1 MTTTTLLE
9 NEAPVTP
16 AQAAEWAKTVRQGL
30 LGLYRP
36 EPMTAVEWA
45 DQNFYLSSES
55 SYHEGRWTTLPFQ
68 VGILNAMGNDEIR
81 TVNVVKSARL
91 GYTKMLLAAAGYLL
105 EHKKRNI
112 LTFSPTDTDAESF
125 MKTHFDTMIRDV
137 PVVLEL
143 APWHG
148 MKHRDN
154 TLSAKRFT
162 NGKQVFVHGGK
173 AARNYREKSVDV
185 SIYDEL
191 AAFDDDIEKEGSPT
205 TLGDKRLEGSTF
217 PKSIRG
223 STPKTRGMCQ
233 IEAAAEESPIRLHY
247 HVPCPHCGAAQVL
260 KWGGQG
266 ASFGIK
272 WDSGHTE
279 TAFYQCEAN
288 ACVIQQHDLQD
299 ESTGRG
305 VYAGVWICE
314 ATGIQTT
321 DGIDWLDAAGE
332 PTATPDSVAF
342 YLWTVLSPFTTW
354 ERIVLDFLK
363 AKDSP
368 SKLKTFVN
376 TTLGETWE
384 DELGEKLEWESIYG
398 RREVFDE
405 VPAGA
410 VALTGGIDTQDDR
423 YEGRVWAWGADE
435 ESWLVDTWILYGD
448 PAGPELKRQV
458 AKKLHQTYARANGEA
473 LPVTRWCWDSGG
485 HYTDEV
491 YAQSKQHGLLWVVP
505 IKGASQYGKPIANLP
520 RKRNAKGV
528 FLTEVGSDNAK
539 EMIYNRLKI
548 PPQPGKPVAGC
559 VHLPIDEDI
568 CGEDEIRQLTAE
580 IKVAKIERG
589 RRVYRWEA
597 GGRRNEALDCFVY
610 ALAALRIS
618 QQRFGL
624 DLDEARPTPVSE
636 PDPAPASEP
645 AAHAQAPAQPSGGGW
660 LQIDGGWM

>member
-1 MTTTTLLE
+1 MNSLTISTGQLRHYSR
-9 NEAPVTP
+9 A
-16 AQAAEWAKTVRQGL
+16 VRQGL
-30 LGLYRP
+30 LALYRP
-36 EPMTAVEWA
+36 APMTAVEWA
-45 DQNFYLSSES
+45 DSNFYLSSES

-68 VGILNAMGNDEIR
+68 VAMLNAMGNDEIR
-81 TVNVVKSARL
+81 TVNIMKSARL

-125 MKTHFDTMIRDV
+125 MKTHLETMIRDV
-137 PVVLEL
+137 PVVLDL

-148 MKHRDN
+148 RKHRDN
-154 TLSAKRFT
+154 TMHAKRFA

-191 AAFDDDIEKEGSPT
+191 AAFDEDIEKEGSPT

-223 STPKTRGMCQ
+223 STPKTRGQCQ
-233 IEAAAEESPIRLHY
+233 MEAAASESPIRLHY
-247 HVPCPHCGAAQVL
+247 HVTCPHCGEWQVL
-260 KWGGQG
+260 KWGGPD
-266 ASFGIK
+266 AEFGIK
-272 WDSGHTE
+272 WDKGQPA
-279 TAFYQCEAN
+279 TAFYQCEHN
-288 ACVIQQHDLQD
+288 ACVIQQHELQD

-305 VYAGVWICE
+305 VYAGAWVCE
-314 ATGIQTT
+314 ATGIQTR
-321 DGIDWLDAAGE
+321 DGIDWLDSEGE
-332 PTATPDSVAF
+332 PTPTPDSVAF

-363 AKDSP
+363 AKGSA

-398 RREVFDE
+398 RREVFSQAPDE
-405 VPAGA
+405 A

-423 YEGRVWAWGADE
+423 YEGRVWAWGPDE
-435 ESWLVDTWILYGD
+435 ECWLVDRWILYGD
-448 PAGPELKRQV
+448 PAGPELK
-458 AKKLHQTYARANGEA
+458 KKVSLRLHQVYQRKDGTPM
-473 LPVTRWCWDSGG
+473 PVIRWCWDSGG

-491 YAQSKQHGLLWVVP
+491 YALSVKHGPYWVVP
-505 IKGASQYGKPIANLP
+505 IKGANKYGKPIANFP
-520 RKRNAKGV
+520 RKRTNKGV
-528 FLTEVGSDNAK
+528 FLTEVGTDNAK
-539 EMIYNRLKI
+539 ELIYNRLKVQ
-548 PPQPGKPVAGC
+548 PQPGQAVSGC
-559 VHLPIDEDI
+559 VHLPANDDVCDEA
-568 CGEDEIRQLTAE
+568 EIKELTAE

-589 RRVYRWEA
+589 RRVYRWDA

-624 DLDEARPTPVSE
+624 DLNDTNTTAPRPRRRRSRVAKKS
-636 PDPAPASEP
+636 SV
-645 AAHAQAPAQPSGGGW
+645 
-660 LQIDGGWM
+660 